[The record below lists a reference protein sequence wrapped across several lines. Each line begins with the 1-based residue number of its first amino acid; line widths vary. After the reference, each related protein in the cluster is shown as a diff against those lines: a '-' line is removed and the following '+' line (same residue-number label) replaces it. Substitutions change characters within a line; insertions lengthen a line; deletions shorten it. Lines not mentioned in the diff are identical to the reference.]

1 MRRWLVVVLAVT
13 IILAVRFWW
22 LREVKPSSPSTFLH
36 WHLVPAQGDRIDN
49 YRIQLASFDANGL
62 TAAPQ
67 VPLDISRLPAEGVVF
82 NSSESFGYTILR
94 LTPSRNPLS
103 IVRIEPSGRVTRE
116 ADLPTQEVDDIL
128 ATRGMKYRLR
138 DTTWAT
144 QAVAVD
150 WEGSRLFTAGCIGSG
165 ESIFAIFFLK
175 EQRWQVTDRWDEK
188 YCLDVLFYEP
198 SSNQLLG
205 LGWDFRDDE
214 LIKGRKV
221 FRLSAEGEVLERVQS
236 NIENLLS
243 ERRDRVA
250 PPLKI
255 QHDHEKY
262 GVLAGNLVLM
272 YDEVEFSYADPNHY
286 ELTRLTTN
294 LDWNTGT
301 AVVTTPNA
309 N

>member
-1 MRRWLVVVLAVT
+1 MRRWLIVMLALA
-13 IILAVRFWW
+13 IILAVGFWW
-22 LREVKPSSPSTFLH
+22 LREAPPSSQRTFLH
-36 WHLVPAQGDRIDN
+36 WHLVPAQGNRIDN

-62 TAAPQ
+62 TAARP
-67 VPLDISRLPAEGVVF
+67 VTLDISRLPAKGVVF
-82 NSSESFGYTILR
+82 NRSESFGYTILR
-94 LTPSRNPLS
+94 LTPSRGPLS
-103 IVRIEPSGRVTRE
+103 VVRIEPSGRVTQE

-138 DTTWAT
+138 DVTWET
-144 QAVAVD
+144 HAVAVD
-150 WEGSRLFTAGCIGSG
+150 WERSRLFTAGCIGSG
-165 ESIFAIFFLK
+165 ESIFAVLLLK
-175 EQRWQVTDRWDEK
+175 EKRWQVTDRWDEK
-188 YCLDVLFYEP
+188 YCLDVLFYEA
-198 SSNQLLG
+198 SSDQLLG

-214 LIKGRKV
+214 LGKGRKV
-221 FRLSAEGEVLERVQS
+221 FRLSAEGGVLDRVQS

-255 QHDHEKY
+255 LHDHEKY
-262 GVLAGNLVLM
+262 GVIAGKLVLM

-301 AVVTTPNA
+301 AVVTTPNTE
-309 N
+309 